1 VESLDESLGLLQDMG
16 LSLSTPAYLIGLL
29 LFGIAG
35 IVLWVLG
42 RRRRNPAVKYIG
54 LALMLYP
61 YLVWGTVAL
70 YGAGTVLSA
79 AAVWCLRRDSS
90 QRPVRR

>member
-1 VESLDESLGLLQDMG
+1 
-16 LSLSTPAYLIGLL
+16 
-29 LFGIAG
+29 
-35 IVLWVLG
+35 
-42 RRRRNPAVKYIG
+42 VKYIG